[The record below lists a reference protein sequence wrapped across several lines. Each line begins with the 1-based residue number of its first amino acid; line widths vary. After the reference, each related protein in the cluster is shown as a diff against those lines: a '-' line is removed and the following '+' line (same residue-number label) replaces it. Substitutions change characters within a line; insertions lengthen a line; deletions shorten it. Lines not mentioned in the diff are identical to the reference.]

1 MQNKFVF
8 DLITYSF
15 KAVSINVK
23 KKTVIHGHVGII
35 IQFVKLDVCAKREL
49 FVI

>member
-1 MQNKFVF
+1 MFG
-8 DLITYSF
+8 LITYSF
-15 KAVSINVK
+15 KAVLINVK

>member
-1 MQNKFVF
+1 MF

-15 KAVSINVK
+15 KAVLINVK

-35 IQFVKLDVCAKREL
+35 ILCVKLDVCAKREQ